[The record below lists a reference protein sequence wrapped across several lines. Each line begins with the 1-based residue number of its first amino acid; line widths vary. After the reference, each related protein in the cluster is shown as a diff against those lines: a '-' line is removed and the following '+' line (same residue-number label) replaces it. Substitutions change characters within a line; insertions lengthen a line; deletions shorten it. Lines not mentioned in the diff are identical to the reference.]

1 MLANVLPHGKKLTL
15 NWLILKFASMLSFKW
30 NITLSMSLRGWVNV
44 IKNISVLV
52 L

>member
-30 NITLSMSLRGWVNV
+30 NIVLFKLISKSLVR
-44 IKNISVLV
+44 
-52 L
+52 